1 MATQSPPVGSAA
13 EKLLAA
19 AAEKPCA
26 AKVCTKGKK
35 ATKQFHQLLQ
45 QKGFGGAGAAAT
57 TSAAAAAAERE
68 CPADRESLGQAGWT
82 VLHTSAAY
90 YPQKPTVAQQ
100 VDSTPP
106 RAPQP
111 EPRASSSI
119 HVTAPPP
126 LAPAVHDHRR

>member
-57 TSAAAAAAERE
+57 TTGTTCVAGAAASAGAAA
-68 CPADRESLGQAGWT
+68 
-82 VLHTSAAY
+82 
-90 YPQKPTVAQQ
+90 
-100 VDSTPP
+100 
-106 RAPQP
+106 
-111 EPRASSSI
+111 
-119 HVTAPPP
+119 TATT
-126 LAPAVHDHRR
+126 ATDKVG